1 MLVHFQKLAKLLSF
15 WRVDASHMSI
25 NSVNQSSLWLL
36 EITVILFVLLFQA
49 ATSISVLF
57 HKFYAQNPTKKS
69 NNYKH
74 WNWKTG
80 LSLLK
85 AMMCT
90 LPSQCPSLLSLL
102 QFVCAEMGA
111 LLAGLWTTVIRKG
124 THFTS
129 CGVCYGGGNN
139 WQGSS
144 LETDVLVTAARSAWV
159 CESKP
164 CANLKPVLFSY
175 VSETLEL
182 LA

>member
-15 WRVDASHMSI
+15 WCVDASHMSI

-36 EITVILFVLLFQA
+36 EIIVILFVLLFQA

-90 LPSQCPSLLSLL
+90 LPSQCLSLLSLL

-124 THFTS
+124 TTS
-129 CGVCYGGGNN
+129 HLV
-139 WQGSS
+139 GSAMGEVITGRVAAWRLMS
-144 LETDVLVTAARSAWV
+144 LLQQPDQHGFVNQS
-159 CESKP
+159 
-164 CANLKPVLFSY
+164 PVR
-175 VSETLEL
+175 T
-182 LA
+182 